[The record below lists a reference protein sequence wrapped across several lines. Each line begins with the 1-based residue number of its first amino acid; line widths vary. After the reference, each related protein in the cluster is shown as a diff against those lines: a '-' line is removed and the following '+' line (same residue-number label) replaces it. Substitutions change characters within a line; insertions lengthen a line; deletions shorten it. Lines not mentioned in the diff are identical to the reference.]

1 MDRIGSVESR
11 ASSYAT
17 TLRCWTCQRVY
28 EPEKTRLLCDCGN
41 PLEQQYDIERMVKDG
56 HGGARFVAQ
65 GPGIWRYA
73 RLLPAQGAPV
83 TLQEGLTPVI
93 PLAETGRR
101 LGIRLYV
108 KDEGRNPT
116 GTFKARGA
124 SVGVTR
130 LRELGWKSLAMPT
143 VGSGGSAWAA
153 YAARAGLRMRVGLPV
168 TPAPPRIG
176 LVEPAIYGA
185 ETTQHSGRT
194 EDAFAGFRASLSE
207 EDAFLGGL
215 REPYRVEGE
224 KTIMFE
230 IAEQFDWQ
238 LPDYVVW
245 PTGGAPGLIGLAKAY
260 EELSRCGAVSAAAPP
275 TIVSAQH
282 ASAAPIAMALHLG
295 TPGVVPG
302 TVEGIAPGVWVGN
315 PFAAPYILARMRA
328 TLRVDGGTGTDA
340 EIASWLR
347 EVGRNEG
354 LLLSPEGALTLAAL
368 HQLRQAGRI
377 RDDATVVCVNTAT
390 GLRYPHLLEQG
401 SPQPAD

>member
-1 MDRIGSVESR
+1 MHPIGSTEGR
-11 ASSYAT
+11 PASYAT
-17 TLRCWTCQRVY
+17 TLLCWTCRRVY
-28 EPEKTRLLCDCGN
+28 EPEKTRLLCDCGA
-41 PLEQQYDIERMVKDG
+41 PLEQQYDIERLVNDG
-56 HGGARFVAQ
+56 HGGRDFVAD

-73 RLLPAQGAPV
+73 RLLPAKGAPV

-93 PLAETGRR
+93 PLTNISRR
-101 LGIRLYV
+101 LGIRAYI

-153 YAARAGLRMRVGLPV
+153 YTARAGLRMRVGLPV

-176 LVEPAIYGA
+176 LIEPPIYGA
-185 ETTQHSGRT
+185 ETTQHDGRT

-207 EDAFLGGL
+207 DDAFLGGL

-230 IAEQFDWQ
+230 LAEQFDWR

-260 EELSRCGAVSAAAPP
+260 EELSRGGAVPADARP

-282 ASAAPIAMALHLG
+282 ASAAPIAMALQQG
-295 TPGVVPG
+295 APNVIPG

-315 PFAAPYILARMRA
+315 PFAASYILERMRA
-328 TLRVDGGTGTDA
+328 TVHVDGGTGTDA
-340 EIASWLR
+340 EIESWLR
-347 EVGRNEG
+347 QIARDEG
-354 LLLSPEGALTLAAL
+354 LLLSPEGALTVAAL

-377 RDDATVVCVNTAT
+377 RDEASVVCVNTAT
-390 GLRYPHLLEQG
+390 GLRYPHLLGQG
-401 SPQPAD
+401 SHRPSS

>member
-1 MDRIGSVESR
+1 MDRVSQSETR
-11 ASSYAT
+11 TQSYAT
-17 TLRCWTCQRVY
+17 GLSCWTCGRAY
-28 EPEKTRLLCDCGN
+28 EPSKTRLICDCGA

-56 HGGARFVAQ
+56 HGGKAFVAD

-83 TLQEGLTPVI
+83 TLHEGLTPVI
-93 PLAETGRR
+93 PLAETSRR

-176 LVEPAIYGA
+176 LVEPPIYGA
-185 ETTQHSGRT
+185 ETTQHDGRT
-194 EDAFAGFRASLSE
+194 EDAFAGFRAALSE
-207 EDAFLGGL
+207 DDVFLGGL

-224 KTIMFE
+224 KTVMLE
-230 IAEQFDWQ
+230 IAEQFDWR
-238 LPDYVVW
+238 LPDYVIW

-260 EELSRCGAVSAAAPP
+260 EELSRCGAVPADAPP

-282 ASAAPIAMALHLG
+282 ASAAPIAAALHQG
-295 TPGVVPG
+295 APSVVPG

-315 PFAAPYILARMRA
+315 PFAAPYILERMRS
-328 TLRVDGGTGTDA
+328 TVRVDGGTGTDA
-340 EIASWLR
+340 EIRLWLS
-347 EVGRNEG
+347 EVGRHEG
-354 LLLSPEGALTLAAL
+354 LLLSPEGALTLAAA
-368 HQLRQAGRI
+368 HQLRDAGRI
-377 RDDATVVCVNTAT
+377 PEGATVVCVNTAT
-390 GLRYPHLLEQG
+390 GLRYPHLLER
-401 SPQPAD
+401 

>member
-1 MDRIGSVESR
+1 MNRVKSGDLRTP
-11 ASSYAT
+11 SYAT
-17 TLRCWTCQRVY
+17 TLLCWTCRRAY
-28 EPEKTRLLCDCGN
+28 EAEKTRLLCDCGA
-41 PLEQQYDIERMVKDG
+41 PLEQQYDIDRMVKDG
-56 HGGARFVAQ
+56 HGGKDFVAE

-83 TLQEGLTPVI
+83 TMQEGQTPVI

-130 LRELGWKSLAMPT
+130 LRELGWTSLAMPT

-176 LVEPAIYGA
+176 LVEPPIYGA
-185 ETTQHSGRT
+185 RTTQHDGRT
-194 EDAFAGFRASLSE
+194 EDAFAAFRASLSE

-224 KTIMFE
+224 KTVMFE
-230 IAEQFDWQ
+230 IAEQFDSR
-238 LPDYVVW
+238 LPDFVIW

-260 EELSRCGAVSAAAPP
+260 EELSRCGAVPADAPP

-282 ASAAPIAMALHLG
+282 ASAAPIAVALRDG
-295 TPGVVPG
+295 ASTVVPG
-302 TVEGIAPGVWVGN
+302 KVEGIAPGVWVGN
-315 PFAAPYILARMRA
+315 PFAAPYILERMRA
-328 TLRVDGGTGTDA
+328 TVRVDGGTGTDA
-340 EIASWLR
+340 EIRSWLSD
-347 EVGRNEG
+347 VGRHEG

-368 HQLRQAGRI
+368 EQLRRGGRI
-377 RDDATVVCVNTAT
+377 PSGATVVCVNTAT

-401 SPQPAD
+401 PPPPPI